1 MSLRTQLRKN
11 EDKRIEKLQFEME
24 VEALYRKISKG
35 DTVYNTLRQISKQ
48 EVDDLY
54 KLTYVRENLY
64 RNYWFN
70 KFHEKLPIY
79 WGIEGY
85 RVFDTEDDP
94 RTKDDPL
101 SYSSR
106 YVPMYFLK
114 SLDMPF
120 SLHLP
125 TSLYLAITRGGLK
138 LNNWFGDD
146 VLIKTEKDHIDE
158 FERAKARQKQ
168 DYNDTE
174 QYDEKKMD
182 EIAKKLEAYL
192 SRQNR

>member
-1 MSLRTQLRKN
+1 
-11 EDKRIEKLQFEME
+11 
-24 VEALYRKISKG
+24 
-35 DTVYNTLRQISKQ
+35 
-48 EVDDLY
+48 
-54 KLTYVRENLY
+54 
-64 RNYWFN
+64 
-70 KFHEKLPIY
+70 
-79 WGIEGY
+79 
-85 RVFDTEDDP
+85 
-94 RTKDDPL
+94 
-101 SYSSR
+101 
-106 YVPMYFLK
+106 
-114 SLDMPF
+114 MPF

-125 TSLYLAITRGGLK
+125 TSLYLGITRGGLK